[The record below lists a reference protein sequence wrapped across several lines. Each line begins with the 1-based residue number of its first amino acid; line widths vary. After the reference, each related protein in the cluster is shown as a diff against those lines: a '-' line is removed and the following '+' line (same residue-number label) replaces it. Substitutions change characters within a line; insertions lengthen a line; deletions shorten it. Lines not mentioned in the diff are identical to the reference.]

1 MKCDAC
7 DNEATVHEVSIT
19 NGVKLEQHL
28 CEACAAK
35 HGLGTKSSL
44 PMGAVIKAMASS
56 SAHPQGVFS
65 GARVGA
71 CPGCRTTFA
80 EFKQHGL
87 LGCPRCYE
95 VFAAQLEPM
104 LSRAHDGGVRHTGK
118 VPGRAARVVS
128 TAEEGNT
135 QEDIMQVLEARRR
148 RLEALRQELEE
159 AVRNEQ
165 YELAAK
171 LRDEMRRLQESGPS
185 TGTKPSGG

>member
-1 MKCDAC
+1 M
-7 DNEATVHEVSIT
+7 HEVSIT

-28 CEACAAK
+28 CETCAAK
-35 HGLGTKSSL
+35 HGLGTNSGMQ
-44 PMGAVIKAMASS
+44 MGAIIKAMTSPTAG
-56 SAHPQGVFS
+56 PQGAFS

-71 CPGCRTTFA
+71 CPGCRTTFS

-95 VFAAQLEPM
+95 VFASQLEPM

-118 VPGRAARVVS
+118 VPGRAAS
-128 TAEEGNT
+128 TVNVAGEVAS
-135 QEDIMQVLEARRR
+135 QEDVMQVLETRRR
-148 RLEALRQELEE
+148 RLESLRHELEE

-171 LRDEMRRLQESGPS
+171 LRDEMRRLQETGPS
-185 TGTKPSGG
+185 TGTSPSGG